1 MSLIM
6 MNFSKVRPA
15 AGAAAQE
22 DDHLYH
28 SRRAEEE
35 LAIAQAAQS
44 PDARRFH
51 YHLAALHLDRAHAA
65 PDVRRV
71 A

>member
-1 MSLIM
+1 MSLIVM
-6 MNFSKVRPA
+6 DFPKSKQAVGA
-15 AGAAAQE
+15 AGQE

-44 PDARRFH
+44 PDSRRFH

-65 PDVRRV
+65 PDRRRV